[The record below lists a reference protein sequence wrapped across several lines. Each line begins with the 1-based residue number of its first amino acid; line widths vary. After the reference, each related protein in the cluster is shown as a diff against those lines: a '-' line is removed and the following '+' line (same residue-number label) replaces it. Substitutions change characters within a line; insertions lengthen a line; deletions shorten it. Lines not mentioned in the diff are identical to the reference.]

1 MDAVV
6 QPDRLLDARSLSCP
20 LPVLRTSKEMT
31 RLGPGEVLKVLATDR
46 GASSDIPAWAEMTGH
61 EVVSQGEEDGAV
73 VIYIRKCA

>member
-1 MDAVV
+1 MDPVL
-6 QPDRLLDARSLSCP
+6 QPDRLLDARSLTCP
-20 LPVLRTSKEMT
+20 MPVLKTSKEMS

-61 EVVSQGEEDGAV
+61 EVLSSGEEDGAV